1 MVNSNVDTTQQ
12 DMVIEGYAI
21 IFNTLSDDLGG
32 FKEIIHPNALQ
43 GVDISDVKCLINHDF
58 NYVIGRTQ
66 ANTLELSVD
75 DKGLFFRCKLPNTS
89 YARDIYENISAGN
102 VNQCSFFY
110 TLPPKDDTARTWSKV
125 EGEYV
130 QTINR
135 IDQLIEVSI
144 VTIPAYQDTSV
155 AVGQRNKE
163 FEEHKILESLEL
175 FKIQNDIESLRL
187 DT

>member
-1 MVNSNVDTTQQ
+1 MNMANSNVDTTQQ
-12 DMVIEGYAI
+12 DMTIEGYAI
-21 IFNTLSDDLGG
+21 IFNSLSDDLGG
-32 FKEIIHPNALQ
+32 FKEIISPNALQ

-75 DKGLFFRCKLPNTS
+75 SKGLYFKCKLPNTS

-110 TLPPKDDTARTWSKV
+110 TLPPKDDSARTWKKIN
-125 EGEYV
+125 GEYV
-130 QTINR
+130 QTINQ

-155 AVGQRNKE
+155 AVGQRAKGLNK
-163 FEEHKILESLEL
+163 FKQLEQIKLEL
-175 FKIQNDIESLRL
+175 DIESLRI